1 MHQSCANHGT
11 AITADRVDE
20 LGRAGAVTALGITA
34 GAAVSSYLFHCGR
47 GTQCLEGQAD
57 VSAYL
62 AGTSGRLERPR
73 GNP

>member
-34 GAAVSSYLFHCGR
+34 GVAVSSYLFH
-47 GTQCLEGQAD
+47 
-57 VSAYL
+57 
-62 AGTSGRLERPR
+62 
-73 GNP
+73 